1 MPRHVA
7 FLRAINVGGR
17 VVKMDHL
24 RRLFESVPL
33 GNVETFI
40 ASGNVIFDA
49 KGAGGAAL
57 EKKIERHLERALGY
71 PVATFVRSAAD
82 VAAVAAHKPFAPA
95 EYDAP
100 LHAVYIGILRAEP
113 SAAARKQ
120 VLALQDDLN
129 ALHLQGRELYWLCRR
144 KMMES
149 IVTMGKLEKTLG
161 VPATFR
167 NANTLRRLAVRYAG
181 AMIDLL

>member
-1 MPRHVA
+1 MPRHIA

-33 GNVETFI
+33 ANVETFI
-40 ASGNVIFDA
+40 ASGNVIFDS
-49 KGAGGAAL
+49 GRAGGASL

-71 PVATFVRSAAD
+71 PVATFVRSAAEVRS
-82 VAAVAAHKPFAPA
+82 VAAYRPFAPA
-95 EYDAP
+95 DCEAP
-100 LHAVYIGILRAEP
+100 MHAVYIGIMRAEP
-113 SAAARKQ
+113 SPDARKK
-120 VLALQDDLN
+120 VLALGDDLN
-129 ALHLQGRELYWLCRR
+129 DLHLHGRELYWLCRR

-167 NANTLRRLAVRYAG
+167 NANTLRRLAARYAG
-181 AMIDLL
+181 AMIDPL